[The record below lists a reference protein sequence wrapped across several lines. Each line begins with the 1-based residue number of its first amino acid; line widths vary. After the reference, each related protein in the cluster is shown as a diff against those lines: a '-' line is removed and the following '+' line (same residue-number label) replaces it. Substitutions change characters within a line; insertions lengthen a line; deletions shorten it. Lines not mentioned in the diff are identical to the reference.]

1 MASDETQRGLA
12 AILFTDIAGSTAVT
26 ARSEATGIALRDR
39 HRELVR
45 SQVERYH
52 GRFIEAPGDESLSA
66 FESALNAVN
75 CALAIKEALE
85 ADADLRAHIGL
96 HLGEIAFRGEEVFG
110 DGVNVAARLCSDAPP
125 NEIHIS
131 AALADALRGHEQL
144 TKTPRGERTFKGVGQ
159 PVEVYA
165 IDGAAGEPVAP
176 AYVPQPQRRMTSPVA
191 AAAIALLVL
200 VIAGGWWL
208 YGPTAGV
215 RLPPADF
222 TGRPA
227 IAVLPFEN
235 PGGGSAQALFADG
248 LAEDL
253 ITRLASWRSFP
264 VIAKGSSFDPELPTD
279 IQRIGRELGARYVV
293 EGSVREADDRVRVVV
308 QLVDAT
314 SGRQVWANQYD
325 RDFSDVL
332 ALQGEISEAIV
343 GAMNP
348 ALLDSEI
355 ERAMRQDPQSLDAWN
370 AAMRGWWHFDQFT
383 QAGMEEARKLFE
395 RAIELDPQWGQGYA
409 GLALTHFWQGVSG
422 WSESPEQSFEA
433 LLEAAQKAVA
443 LDELG
448 AEAHHAL
455 GHAFASTGQTD
466 RMIGAFEEGAALNPS
481 HHMTNN
487 CYGYHL
493 AMLGRA
499 EEAIDS
505 LTRAMALSPRDPLAF
520 APQVGMASAYFAA
533 ADYERALGDLERA
546 RRIMEEAEQ
555 LAPITMENFSA
566 FYGIATPDFQERM
579 IAGLRLAGWEG

>member
-12 AILFTDIAGSTAVT
+12 AVT

-85 ADADLRAHIGL
+85 ADA
-96 HLGEIAFRGEEVFG
+96 EVFG

-308 QLVDAT
+308 QLAGRTSTTVTSAT
-314 SGRQVWANQYD
+314 SSR
-325 RDFSDVL
+325 S
-332 ALQGEISEAIV
+332 
-343 GAMNP
+343 
-348 ALLDSEI
+348 
-355 ERAMRQDPQSLDAWN
+355 
-370 AAMRGWWHFDQFT
+370 
-383 QAGMEEARKLFE
+383 
-395 RAIELDPQWGQGYA
+395 
-409 GLALTHFWQGVSG
+409 
-422 WSESPEQSFEA
+422 
-433 LLEAAQKAVA
+433 
-443 LDELG
+443 
-448 AEAHHAL
+448 
-455 GHAFASTGQTD
+455 
-466 RMIGAFEEGAALNPS
+466 
-481 HHMTNN
+481 
-487 CYGYHL
+487 
-493 AMLGRA
+493 
-499 EEAIDS
+499 
-505 LTRAMALSPRDPLAF
+505 
-520 APQVGMASAYFAA
+520 
-533 ADYERALGDLERA
+533 RA
-546 RRIMEEAEQ
+546 R
-555 LAPITMENFSA
+555 SA
-566 FYGIATPDFQERM
+566 KRSSER
-579 IAGLRLAGWEG
+579 